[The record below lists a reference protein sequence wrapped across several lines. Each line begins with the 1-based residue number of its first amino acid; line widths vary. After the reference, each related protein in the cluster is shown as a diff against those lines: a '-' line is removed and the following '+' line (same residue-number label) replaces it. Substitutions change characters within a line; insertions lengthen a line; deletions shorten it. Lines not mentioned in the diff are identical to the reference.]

1 MFFGC
6 PHRSSMIRLL
16 SAALRSCSFFS
27 SSAAFFLK
35 SNYGPEKKK
44 QKKIVV
50 RHRKRRGGVKERKIS
65 FIKKFHF
72 CCNDTTSDLKRGVGV
87 GTRVENRIQAD
98 NWGQHDD
105 NNRVIINTFGIRR
118 KWIIIRKNPF
128 DLFPL
133 NRHVHWFITTVFSE
147 PTTVRRERL
156 CRCCLSC

>member
-1 MFFGC
+1 MAYGQRQNFKKTITIPHTVLRVKRSFTFAGVVDVLRLSAPFLDDPPPFGRFAFLFLFQFFGGF
-6 PHRSSMIRLL
+6 L
-16 SAALRSCSFFS
+16 SQKQLWA
-27 SSAAFFLK
+27 
-35 SNYGPEKKK
+35 GKKK

-118 KWIIIRKNPF
+118 K
-128 DLFPL
+128 
-133 NRHVHWFITTVFSE
+133 
-147 PTTVRRERL
+147 
-156 CRCCLSC
+156 